1 MRTLITRS
9 ISGILLVALV
19 TGAFIL
25 SGLSALLLML
35 VVFII
40 SFLEFRK
47 MFKVAEDGLF
57 ALLMFLGL
65 SMMVLFHLL
74 FNQLIDSIWITG
86 YSIFAVTMITLY
98 SLFSKKASFRNIS
111 LLALSMIWIAGAS
124 IFVLATGWKLDAG
137 QYDPVLPIVLLSL
150 IWINDA
156 GAYLAGSMFGKRQFS
171 PIISPGKTW
180 EGFISG
186 IVFTGLAGWIAFLL
200 TDTYSA
206 LFWIIAAIVV
216 SLAAVAGDLF
226 ESKLK
231 REAEVKDSGK
241 LIPGH
246 GGMLDRFDS
255 LFFSAP
261 VFYGLLILWE
271 VL

>member
-1 MRTLITRS
+1 MKTLITRS
-9 ISGILLVALV
+9 ISGVLLVSLV
-19 TGAFIL
+19 TGAFLL
-25 SGLSALLLML
+25 SDLSALILMML
-35 VVFII
+35 VFTL

-47 MFKVAEDGLF
+47 MFKVQENGLF

-65 SMMVLFHLL
+65 SMMVLFHFM
-74 FNQLIDSIWITG
+74 FNQLIEIIWVTA
-86 YSIFAVTMITLY
+86 YSIVSVTMITLY

-111 LLALSMIWIAGAS
+111 LLTLSMIWIASAS
-124 IFVLATGWKLDAG
+124 IFVLATGWKLDPG
-137 QYDPVLPIVLLSL
+137 QYKALLPIVLLSL

-186 IVFTGLAGWIAFLL
+186 IVFTGLAGWGVFLL

-206 LFWIIAAIVV
+206 LFWILSATIV

-231 REAEVKDSGK
+231 READVKDSGN

-261 VFYGLLILWE
+261 IFYGLLILWE

>member
-1 MRTLITRS
+1 MKNLITRT
-9 ISGILLVALV
+9 ISGVLLVAMV
-19 TGAFIL
+19 TGAFLL
-25 SGLSALLLML
+25 SGFSALILMML
-35 VVFII
+35 VFTL
-40 SFLEFRK
+40 SFMEFRK
-47 MFKVAEDGLF
+47 MFKVQEDGLF
-57 ALLMFLGL
+57 FLLMFLGL
-65 SMMVLFHLL
+65 TIMLL
-74 FNQLIDSIWITG
+74 FYLVFNNHVEKIWITG
-86 YSIFAVTMITLY
+86 YSIVSVTIITLY

-111 LLALSMIWIAGAS
+111 LLTLSMIWIAGAS
-124 IFVLATGWKLDAG
+124 TFVLATGWEMETGKYNA
-137 QYDPVLPIVLLSL
+137 VLPIVLLSL

-171 PIISPGKTW
+171 PVISPGKTW

-186 IVFTGLAGWIAFLL
+186 VLLTGLAGWIVYLI
-200 TDTYSA
+200 TGTYSA
-206 LFWIIAAIVV
+206 IFWIISAAMVAL
-216 SLAAVAGDLF
+216 SAVAGDLF

-231 REAEVKDSGK
+231 READVKDSGK

-261 VFYGLLILWE
+261 VFYGLLIVWE

>member
-9 ISGILLVALV
+9 ISGVLLVALV

-25 SGLSALLLML
+25 GGLSALLLML
-35 VVFII
+35 VVFTI
-40 SFLEFRK
+40 SFLEFKR
-47 MFKVAEDGLF
+47 MFKVQETGLF

-65 SMMVLFHLL
+65 SMMLL
-74 FNQLIDSIWITG
+74 FYLILTQLIDSIWIIG
-86 YSIFAVTMITLY
+86 YSIVTVSLITLY
-98 SLFSKKASFRNIS
+98 SLFSKKTSFRNIS
-111 LLALSMIWIAGAS
+111 LLTLCMIWIAGAS
-124 IFVLATGWKLDAG
+124 IFVLATGWKIYPG
-137 QYDPVLPIVLLSL
+137 QYSAVLPIVLLSL

-156 GAYLAGSMFGKRQFS
+156 GAYLAGSLFGKRQFS

-186 IVFTGLAGWIAFLL
+186 IVFTGLGGWIVFLL
-200 TDTYSA
+200 TDTYSV
-206 LFWIIAAIVV
+206 LFWIIAAIIT
-216 SLAAVAGDLF
+216 SLSAVAGDLF

-231 REAEVKDSGK
+231 READVKDSGK

-261 VFYGLLILWE
+261 IFYGLLILWE